1 MNISEFERT
10 KPVETMRELNRLIN
24 KYTIISKD
32 EAAEEDVSSSVHL
45 VTSRFS
51 EEVKDD
57 LVKFKA
63 IFHTG
68 T

>member
-1 MNISEFERT
+1 MQ
-10 KPVETMRELNRLIN
+10 ELNRLIN
-24 KYTIISKD
+24 KYTNISKD
-32 EAAEEDVSSSVHL
+32 EVPEEDVNSSVHF

-51 EEVKDD
+51 EEVKND
-57 LVKFKA
+57 LVKFRA

>member
-10 KPVETMRELNRLIN
+10 KPVETMQELNRLIN
-24 KYTIISKD
+24 KYTNISKD
-32 EAAEEDVSSSVHL
+32 EASEEDVSSSVHF
-45 VTSRFS
+45 VTSRLS

-57 LVKFKA
+57 LVRFRS

>member
-10 KPVETMRELNRLIN
+10 KPIETMQELNRLIN
-24 KYTIISKD
+24 KYTNISKD
-32 EAAEEDVSSSVHL
+32 EVPEEDVNSSVHF

-51 EEVKDD
+51 EEVKND
-57 LVKFKA
+57 LVKFRA

>member
-10 KPVETMRELNRLIN
+10 KPIETMQELNRLIN
-24 KYTIISKD
+24 KYTNISKD
-32 EAAEEDVSSSVHL
+32 EVPEEDVNSRVHI

-51 EEVKDD
+51 EEEKND
-57 LVKFKA
+57 LDKFRA
-63 IFHTG
+63 IINTG